1 MALHFRRLSTRV
13 FCSTLCVFRL
23 LCSQANT
30 ETFQYGE
37 FCIALDKK
45 QRKFLFKLKEGEK
58 FSRSTGYIKHSDV
71 VGLLPGSKIK
81 DHRGSVAYLF
91 RPTLEE
97 YVLLMKRGPTPT
109 YPKDV
114 HAMMSMMDISP
125 GCHVIEGGSG
135 SGAMTL
141 FLSRAVFP
149 EGRVYSFETNP
160 AHLEVARRNY
170 VEWLTHGNR
179 SVWTD
184 NVTFLETDLAQSTM
198 LTEIGKVHGV
208 ALDVQHPV
216 NVVRHVVDALL
227 PSGVLTVYL
236 PNITQVAELIQ
247 EVTHMRAP
255 VVMDRIV
262 EVVHRNWD
270 VGIRQR
276 NRECAKHST
285 DGFSTSSTSSQL
297 SHTQGIMPDKVKE
310 GIQVDWGQHSLQK
323 DTYSP
328 FGLSSTICT
337 ARPSH
342 RQEPHT
348 AFLVK
353 FRKLN

>member
-141 FLSRAVFP
+141 FLSRA
-149 EGRVYSFETNP
+149 G
-160 AHLEVARRNY
+160 
-170 VEWLTHGNR
+170 
-179 SVWTD
+179 D
-184 NVTFLETDLAQSTM
+184 FL
-198 LTEIGKVHGV
+198 
-208 ALDVQHPV
+208 
-216 NVVRHVVDALL
+216 VV
-227 PSGVLTVYL
+227 GCG
-236 PNITQVAELIQ
+236 Q
-247 EVTHMRAP
+247 AP
-255 VVMDRIV
+255 V
-262 EVVHRNWD
+262 
-270 VGIRQR
+270 
-276 NRECAKHST
+276 
-285 DGFSTSSTSSQL
+285 
-297 SHTQGIMPDKVKE
+297 
-310 GIQVDWGQHSLQK
+310 
-323 DTYSP
+323 
-328 FGLSSTICT
+328 
-337 ARPSH
+337 
-342 RQEPHT
+342 
-348 AFLVK
+348 
-353 FRKLN
+353 